1 MSYTDDM
8 NEHRLNEGGPEP
20 IKPGDTVS
28 GMSTDNIRAELFSK
42 LADMGITPP
51 QPFSAARNEQ
61 VRALMSTLTPYKA
74 DGGLLSPQRT
84 TLTRILA
91 LLLELRTRELRGGA

>member
-8 NEHRLNEGGPEP
+8 NKQRLDEGGPEVIRP
-20 IKPGDTVS
+20 EDTVS
-28 GMSTDNIRAELFSK
+28 GMSTDKIRAELFEK
-42 LADMGITPP
+42 LDDMGVTPP

-74 DGGLLSPQRT
+74 DGDPLSPNRT
-84 TLTRILA
+84 NLTRVLM
-91 LLLELRTRELRGGA
+91 LLLELRNREMKGSA